1 MRRATAQH
9 ETNSNANC
17 CSIYLLLF
25 WFLSAD
31 KHLDELLNSDI
42 SKVEIGIGSWA
53 TEEELQHKLMRTV
66 QQWEGIDEYTRAC
79 VWVSECVYSLWA
91 MIALTHTDTLHMIAI
106 CNFLAI
112 KIDKILLLAYPR
124 NQCTWWCFF
133 SFGTFMMRTRK
144 KHIDNFSYS
153 INAIN
158 GTFFHPRFET

>member
-17 CSIYLLLF
+17 CLIYLLLF

-53 TEEELQHKLMRTV
+53 TEKELQHKLMRTV

-79 VWVSECVYSLWA
+79 VCVWVSVC
-91 MIALTHTDTLHMIAI
+91 I
-106 CNFLAI
+106 
-112 KIDKILLLAYPR
+112 P
-124 NQCTWWCFF
+124 
-133 SFGTFMMRTRK
+133 FGRW
-144 KHIDNFSYS
+144 
-153 INAIN
+153 
-158 GTFFHPRFET
+158 